1 MRAFSLP
8 IIAVMISAVAAY
20 VDVECMWNS
29 KTGSTYDLR
38 PLTVTDP
45 KALSY
50 LIKDGDIPCTPEI
63 EPTYS
68 YVFNFCTDVTLAS
81 FPSGVCKDTQ
91 MGAALQYIDRKDGY
105 KECNVIGLYD
115 AARDDTYFSLL
126 DPKDPS
132 KGVSMKYMFGHKC
145 PNGQL
150 RSATIDVMC
159 QNTKEPIIDSATEP
173 TECGYHLIMRSMH
186 GCPTECPI
194 TDKGLCNSHGHCA
207 YDSKTKQPHCY
218 CNKGYG
224 GAACTPSSSSSSS
237 GVDVYSIQLAFMII
251 LLLTALVLTGF
262 VGYLAYRITQF
273 RKDQM
278 NSFTSNYTVD
288 RGDFMGSEMVGTGNY

>member
-1 MRAFSLP
+1 MLNCHSSFTFP
-8 IIAVMISAVAAY
+8 
-20 VDVECMWNS
+20 C
-29 KTGSTYDLR
+29 TDLR

-81 FPSGVCKDTQ
+81 FPSGVCKETQ

-115 AARDDTYFSLL
+115 PARDDTYFSLL

-186 GCPTECPI
+186 GCPTV
-194 TDKGLCNSHGHCA
+194 SFCA
-207 YDSKTKQPHCY
+207 IFCR
-218 CNKGYG
+218 
-224 GAACTPSSSSSSS
+224 
-237 GVDVYSIQLAFMII
+237 I
-251 LLLTALVLTGF
+251 
-262 VGYLAYRITQF
+262 YLPVQGCSVSLR
-273 RKDQM
+273 
-278 NSFTSNYTVD
+278 TSTEYHTV
-288 RGDFMGSEMVGTGNY
+288 